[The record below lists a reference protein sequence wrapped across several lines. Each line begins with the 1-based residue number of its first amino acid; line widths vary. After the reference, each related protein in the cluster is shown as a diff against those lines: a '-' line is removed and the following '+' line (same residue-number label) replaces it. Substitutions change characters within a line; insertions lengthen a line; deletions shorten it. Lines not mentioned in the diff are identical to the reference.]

1 MSLVKKDKKHAKHI
15 GVDKIQY
22 IDRFCLQ
29 MSKKC
34 STFVNEKYALY
45 DR

>member
-15 GVDKIQY
+15 GVDKRRH

-29 MSKKC
+29 MSEKC